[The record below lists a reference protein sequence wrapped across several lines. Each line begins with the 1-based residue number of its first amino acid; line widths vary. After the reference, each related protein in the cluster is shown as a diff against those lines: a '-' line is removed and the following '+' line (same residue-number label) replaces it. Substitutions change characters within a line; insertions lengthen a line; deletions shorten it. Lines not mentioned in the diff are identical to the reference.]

1 MAVKFSEFT
10 AKLDASVDVT
20 EVVGYLQTG
29 ELNVR
34 IPPANLDT
42 TYVVSTGNAG
52 ASPTI
57 NLQGTKPNQAA
68 AIAPTTIS
76 LTGSG
81 ATLLAGNGSSIID
94 FGSTAYAL
102 TSTDSV
108 VGNNS
113 VPVVLTGTGGNDVG
127 TDTVTIVGTGTVQ
140 VSSATN
146 VITIDGGSVAD
157 VNSFTNVNGTY
168 VSAATVNTAA
178 VGDVTTG
185 IIDLNAIDGT
195 SDSTTRFLS
204 KDNTWDVPS
213 YSGGAGVT
221 DLTNVMGTFV
231 TGTSNAAQ
239 AGSVSL
245 GTIDLK
251 NNGTGSPTTPDAT
264 KFYRGDASW
273 QTVAGYSPW
282 SLSGQT
288 GTAQSIGSGETV
300 TVTSANTALTTS
312 VAATNT
318 LTLTSTPFGGNAIVG
333 HVPDASGG
341 TDNTKFLK
349 GDGSWA
355 IPTNSGVTSV
365 GLSTNVAALTVGSTP
380 VTGSGTLTLNR
391 NGGTAG
397 QYIDG
402 DSGAWTD
409 LPAGYTQWSAISDQG
424 ASLSITDGTVLD
436 FNGRLASDGSFGNLP
451 NEAGIYTD
459 TAIYTGEVTTGLINN
474 GGTPSA
480 TTFYR
485 GDGQWATVAG
495 GYTTEFIGSSTTVSA
510 VKNYLYIL
518 ANPQAVTITLP
529 ASPSDGDTIG
539 IANNLDANGG
549 QVGNLLVAPGTGG
562 NTDKIMGDASDLV
575 LDNAS
580 AAFDLVFSSADAP
593 NGNGWTI
600 VGAN

>member
-20 EVVGYLQTG
+20 EVVGYLQSG

-146 VITIDGGSVAD
+146 VITIDGGSIAD

-185 IIDLNAIDGT
+185 IIDLSAIDGT

-213 YSGGAGVT
+213 YTA
-221 DLTNVMGTFV
+221 DTNT
-231 TGTSNAAQ
+231 TYTLP
-239 AGSVSL
+239 VS
-245 GTIDLK
+245 
-251 NNGTGSPTTPDAT
+251 
-264 KFYRGDASW
+264 
-273 QTVAGYSPW
+273 
-282 SLSGQT
+282 
-288 GTAQSIGSGETV
+288 GTAAAAV
-300 TVTSANTALTTS
+300 LALTPS
-312 VAATNT
+312 SGAADNV
-318 LTLTSTPFGGNAIVG
+318 TLTSGTGMTFSAIT
-333 HVPDASGG
+333 A
-341 TDNTKFLK
+341 
-349 GDGSWA
+349 DG
-355 IPTNSGVTSV
+355 
-365 GLSTNVAALTVGSTP
+365 LTVD
-380 VTGSGTLTLNR
+380 
-391 NGGTAG
+391 
-397 QYIDG
+397 I
-402 DSGAWTD
+402 
-409 LPAGYTQWSAISDQG
+409 
-424 ASLSITDGTVLD
+424 
-436 FNGRLASDGSFGNLP
+436 
-451 NEAGIYTD
+451 
-459 TAIYTGEVTTGLINN
+459 
-474 GGTPSA
+474 
-480 TTFYR
+480 
-485 GDGQWATVAG
+485 
-495 GYTTEFIGSSTTVSA
+495 
-510 VKNYLYIL
+510 
-518 ANPQAVTITLP
+518 
-529 ASPSDGDTIG
+529 
-539 IANNLDANGG
+539 ANGG
-549 QVGNLLVAPGTGG
+549 VGTTQLAAEFTAIQPLTGSDVNFSQAAIFTKTITGSETLKFTNAVAGQVKTIVIIASGASSTLAFDTTTNATVKLNGTYSA
-562 NTDKIMGDASDLV
+562 T
-575 LDNAS
+575 AS
-580 AAFDLVFSSADAP
+580 AKNYIQVQCIDTTGTDSFIL
-593 NGNGWTI
+593 TI
-600 VGAN
+600 SQAA